1 MFSKLFRAAAACVTA
16 VALAG
21 AVQAQDGLAGSYL
34 AARTAAHTNDYRA
47 AAEYFSAAIVRDP
60 NNHKLLEYAITAQ
73 VGLGNFDAAGP
84 LADRMAGLGVDNQA
98 AAIVR
103 LARDLKRQD
112 YAAAK
117 AKLAQGT
124 LVGPLVDGLI
134 NAWLQVADGRFS
146 EARVAFDALAQ
157 NQDTSVFGLYH
168 KALALAMVGDF
179 EAADAIFA
187 GTGGTPVPPTR
198 RAVLAHVQILSQLE
212 RNADAL
218 ALIEQTFGTD
228 SDPQFASLS
237 ERLRAGETLP
247 FDTIRTADDGLAE
260 VFFTVAGLLQ
270 GQAAD
275 SVTLIFARTGEY
287 LRPDDVDQTLVVAT
301 VLMSQGQFDLATATF
316 AKVPTDS
323 PMFYAA
329 EIGRSNALA
338 RAGKTEA
345 AIEVMQQLSR
355 SHGDFASVHVA
366 LGDRL
371 RGEERYAEAANAYG
385 RAIDLFG
392 EPQLQ
397 HWPVYY
403 SRGISLERTGA
414 WDRAEA
420 DLRQA
425 LALQPDQ
432 PQVLNYLGYSLVEK
446 GQKLE
451 EALAMI
457 ERAVAARP
465 EDGFITD
472 SLGWALYRMGR
483 YQDAVEPMERAVGLE
498 AVDPVINDH
507 LGDVYWAV
515 GRQMEAR
522 FQWRRALSFGP
533 EEKDA
538 QRIRRKLEVGL
549 DAVLKEEGAPPLK
562 EANAVA
568 TGR

>member
-1 MFSKLFRAAAACVTA
+1 MFRDLIKAAAVCVTA
-16 VALAG
+16 AHLAA

-73 VGLGNFDAAGP
+73 VGLGNFAAAGP

-103 LARDLKRQD
+103 LARELKQQD
-112 YAAAK
+112 YTAAK
-117 AKLAQGT
+117 AKLAGGT

-134 NAWLQVADGRFS
+134 AAWLEVAAGRFS
-146 EARVAFDALAQ
+146 EARVAFDALAD
-157 NQDTSVFGLYH
+157 NRDTAVFGLYH

-187 GTGGTPVPPTR
+187 GADGSPIPPTR
-198 RAVLAHVQILSQLE
+198 RGVFAHAQILSQLE

-218 ALIEQTFGTD
+218 ALIEQTFGAE
-228 SDPQFASLS
+228 SDPQFAAVSQQ
-237 ERLRAGETLP
+237 LRAGQTLP
-247 FDTIRTADDGLAE
+247 FDTIRTPDDGLSE

-287 LRPDDVDQTLVVAT
+287 LRPDDVDQTLVVAS

-316 AKVPTDS
+316 AKVPTGN

-338 RAGKTEA
+338 RSGKTEA

-371 RGEERYAEAANAYG
+371 RGEERYAEAASAYG
-385 RAIDLFG
+385 RAIDLYG
-392 EPQLQ
+392 DPERH

-403 SRGISLERTGA
+403 SRGISYERTGE
-414 WDRAEA
+414 WDSAEA
-420 DLRQA
+420 DFRQA
-425 LALQPDQ
+425 LALEPDQ
-432 PQVLNYLGYSLVEK
+432 PQVLNYLGYSLVEM
-446 GQKLE
+446 GEKLE
-451 EALAMI
+451 EALDMI

-483 YQDAVEPMERAVGLE
+483 YEEAVEPMERAVGLE

-549 DAVLKEEGAPPLK
+549 DAVLKDEGAQPLR
-562 EANAVA
+562 EADAVA
-568 TGR
+568 ADK

>member
-1 MFSKLFRAAAACVTA
+1 M
-16 VALAG
+16 VALATP
-21 AVQAQDGLAGSYL
+21 APAQDGLAGSYL
-34 AARTAAHTNDYRA
+34 AARTAAHSNDYRA

-73 VGLGNFDAAGP
+73 VGLGNFGAAGP

-103 LARDLKRQD
+103 LARDLKRKD

-117 AKLAQGT
+117 AKLTEGS
-124 LVGPLVDGLI
+124 LVGPLIDGLI
-134 NAWLQVADGRFS
+134 KAWIEVAEGRFS
-146 EARVAFDALAQ
+146 EARLTFDEIAQ
-157 NQDTSVFGLYH
+157 RAETSVFGLYH

-187 GTGGTPVPPTR
+187 GSGGAEIPPTR
-198 RAVLAHVQILSQLE
+198 RGVLTHVQILSQLE
-212 RNADAL
+212 RNDDAL
-218 ALIEQTFGTD
+218 GLIEQTFGAE
-228 SDPQFASLS
+228 SDPQFAALA
-237 ERLRAGETLP
+237 ERLRAGERIE
-247 FDTIRTADDGLAE
+247 FDTVRSAEDGLSE
-260 VFFTVAGLLQ
+260 VFFTVAALLQ

-275 SVTLIFARTGEY
+275 SVTLIFARTAEY
-287 LRPDDVDQTLVVAT
+287 LRPNEAEQILMVAS
-301 VLMSQGQFDLATATF
+301 VLTSQRQYDLAAETF
-316 AKVPTDS
+316 AQVPTSS

-329 EIGRSNALA
+329 EIGRSNVLA
-338 RAGKTEA
+338 RSGKTEA

-355 SHGDFASVHVA
+355 TFGDFASVHVA

-371 RGEERYAEAANAYG
+371 RAEERYGEAAAAYG

-392 EPQLQ
+392 PPRPE

-403 SRGISLERTGA
+403 SRGIGYERTDE
-414 WDRAEA
+414 WEKAEA
-420 DLRQA
+420 DFRQA

-432 PQVLNYLGYSLVEK
+432 PQVLNYLGYSLIERNEK
-446 GQKLE
+446 LD
-451 EALAMI
+451 EALEMI

-465 EDGFITD
+465 ESGFIID
-472 SLGWALYRMGR
+472 SLGWALYRLGR
-483 YQDAVEPMERAVGLE
+483 YEEAVEPMERAVALE
-498 AVDPVINDH
+498 PADPVINDH

-515 GRQMEAR
+515 GRRLEAR
-522 FQWRRALSFGP
+522 FQWRRALSFDP

-549 DAVLKEEGAPPLK
+549 DRVLEEEGAPPLR

-568 TGR
+568 ADN